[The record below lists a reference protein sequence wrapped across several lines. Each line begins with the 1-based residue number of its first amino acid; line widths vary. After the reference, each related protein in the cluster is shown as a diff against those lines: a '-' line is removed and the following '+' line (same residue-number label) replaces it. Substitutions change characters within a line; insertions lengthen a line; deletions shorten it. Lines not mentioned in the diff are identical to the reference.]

1 MLVKRKSVGAK
12 TPAKKILTRFRPQ
25 IRSRHPSHSP
35 LRRELPLLPWR
46 SIVRLGSTTSGDGL
60 ASRIEINSVRGIKNS
75 ADKLKMKQCFTQAGV
90 KTARWWYTWTPQFQN
105 EIDNNIPHTINFM
118 ESKKGTNNAII
129 TTPNLISNLPY
140 PIIAK
145 HRFGSRGTGNY
156 KLDTQ
161 QALQQWM
168 IGKDLSNYIFEE
180 FVKMSREYRLHISK
194 NGCFYACR
202 KLLRMDAPEGTW
214 QRHDD
219 VVTWALESNP
229 SFKKPNN
236 WEAIVADCIRAQTAL
251 GLDICAF
258 DVMVQGSKKGKERIN
273 PEWIIVESA
282 SAPSFG
288 DITTQKYIEE
298 IPKLIK
304 DKANR

>member
-1 MLVKRKSVGAK
+1 MLVKRKSIGVK
-12 TPAKKILTRFRPQ
+12 TPAKKIPTRFRPQ

-46 SIVRLGSTTSGDGL
+46 SIVRLGSTTSADGL
-60 ASRIEINSVRGIKNS
+60 TSRIEINSVRGIKNS
-75 ADKLKMKQCFTQAGV
+75 ASKLLMKQCFNQAEV
-90 KTARWWYTWTPQFQN
+90 KTALWYAG
-105 EIDNNIPHTINFM
+105 IPSR
-118 ESKKGTNNAII
+118 ESVLAWAENK
-129 TTPNLISNLPY
+129 Y
-140 PIIAK
+140 PIITK
-145 HRFGSRGTGNY
+145 SHYGSRGIGNT
-156 KLDTQ
+156 KHDSRTDLE
-161 QALQQWM
+161 AWM
-168 IGKDLSNYIFEE
+168 NNKVLPDYIFEQ
-180 FVKMSREYRLHISK
+180 FVGYSREYRLHISK

-202 KLLRMDAPEGTW
+202 KLLRNDAPEGTW
-214 QRHDD
+214 QRHDN
-219 VVTWALESNP
+219 VVIWALESNP

-236 WEAIVADCIRAQTAL
+236 WEAIVADCVRAQTAL

-258 DVMVQGSKKGKERIN
+258 DVMVQGSKEGKERIN

>member
-1 MLVKRKSVGAK
+1 MKR
-12 TPAKKILTRFRPQ
+12 
-25 IRSRHPSHSP
+25 
-35 LRRELPLLPWR
+35 
-46 SIVRLGSTTSGDGL
+46 
-60 ASRIEINSVRGIKNS
+60 
-75 ADKLKMKQCFTQAGV
+75 CFTRASV
-90 KTARWWYTWTPQFQN
+90 KTARWFVKYDSIGGRGWI
-105 EIDNNIPHTINFM
+105 E
-118 ESKKGTNNAII
+118 KGIA
-129 TTPNLISNLPY
+129 LGEADRSISDLPF

-145 HRFGSRGTGNY
+145 SHFGSRGVGNT
-156 KLDTQ
+156 KLDNQ
-161 QALQQWM
+161 QALEVWM
-168 IGKDLSNYIFEE
+168 RNRDLSSYIFEQ
-180 FVKMSREYRLHISK
+180 FVGYTREYRLHISK

-202 KLLRMDAPEGTW
+202 KLLRNDAPEGTW

-236 WEAIVADCIRAQTAL
+236 WNLIVEDCIRAQQAL

-258 DVMVQGSKKGKERIN
+258 DVMVQGSKEGRERNN

>member
-1 MLVKRKSVGAK
+1 MYSAK
-12 TPAKKILTRFRPQ
+12 D
-25 IRSRHPSHSP
+25 
-35 LRRELPLLPWR
+35 R

-60 ASRIEINSVRGIKNS
+60 YSRIEINSVTGVRNS
-75 ADKLKMKQCFTQAGV
+75 ASKLLMKRCFNQAEV
-90 KTARWWYTWTPQFQN
+90 KTALWYAG
-105 EIDNNIPHTINFM
+105 IPSR
-118 ESKKGTNNAII
+118 ESVLAWAENK
-129 TTPNLISNLPY
+129 Y
-140 PIIAK
+140 PIITK
-145 HRFGSRGTGNY
+145 SHYGSRGVGNT
-156 KLDTQ
+156 KHDSRRELE
-161 QALQQWM
+161 AWM
-168 IGKDLSNYIFEE
+168 NNKVLNDYIFEQ
-180 FVKMSREYRLHISK
+180 FVGYTREYRLHISK

-202 KLLRMDAPEGTW
+202 KLLRNDAPEGTW

-236 WEAIVADCIRAQTAL
+236 WNLIVEDCVKAQKAL

-258 DVMVQGSKKGKERIN
+258 DVMVQGSKEGRERNN

>member
-1 MLVKRKSVGAK
+1 MLVKRKNVGVKAP
-12 TPAKKILTRFRPQ
+12 TKKIPTRFRPQ
-25 IRSRHPSHSP
+25 VRSRHPSHSP
-35 LRRELPLLPWR
+35 LRRELPLLPYR

-60 ASRIEINSVRGIKNS
+60 YNRIEINSVTGVRNS
-75 ADKLKMKQCFTQAGV
+75 ASKLLMKRCFAQAEV
-90 KTARWWYTWTPQFQN
+90 KTALWYAG
-105 EIDNNIPHTINFM
+105 IPSR
-118 ESKKGTNNAII
+118 ESVLAWAENK
-129 TTPNLISNLPY
+129 Y
-140 PIIAK
+140 PIISK
-145 HRFGSRGTGNY
+145 SHYGSRGIGNT
-156 KLDTQ
+156 KHNSRRELE
-161 QALQQWM
+161 AWM
-168 IGKDLSNYIFEE
+168 NNKVLNDYIFEQ
-180 FVKMSREYRLHISK
+180 FVGYTREYRLHISK

-202 KLLRMDAPEGTW
+202 KLLRNDAPEGTW

-236 WEAIVADCIRAQTAL
+236 WNLIVEDCIRAQQAL

-258 DVMVQGSKKGKERIN
+258 DVMVQGSKEGRERNN